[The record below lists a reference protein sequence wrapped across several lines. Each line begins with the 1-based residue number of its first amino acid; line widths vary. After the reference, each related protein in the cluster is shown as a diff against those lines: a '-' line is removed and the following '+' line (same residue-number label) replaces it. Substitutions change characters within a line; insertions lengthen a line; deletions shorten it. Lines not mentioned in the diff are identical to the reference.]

1 MAMRRPVAVE
11 PVKAICSGRILGV
24 SLWGGPEKDRETNLV
39 DIGVSR
45 EGITDDGS
53 QTTDDVE
60 DSLGEA
66 GLLDKL
72 GEELGSERRIL
83 RRLEDDGA
91 SGREGRSDFLLRSR
105 DGSATQF
112 TKSDARRPDTHPDL
126 HQSRVVPRNDL
137 SSDSDGLSTSG
148 SRFGLVVNL
157 NGRSL
162 DLVAEA

>member
-1 MAMRRPVAVE
+1 M
-11 PVKAICSGRILGV
+11 
-24 SLWGGPEKDRETNLV
+24 
-39 DIGVSR
+39 SR
-45 EGITDDGS
+45 ESITDDSS

-72 GEELGSERRIL
+72 GEELGSERRVL
-83 RRLEDDGA
+83 RRLEDDSA
-91 SGREGRSDFLLRSR
+91 SGREGRSDFLLRSSS
-105 DGSATQF
+105 GSATKSI
-112 TKSDARRPDTHPDL
+112 KSDARSPDTHPDL
-126 HQSRVVPRNDL
+126 HQSRVIPGNDL

-148 SRFGLVVNL
+148 SRLGLVVNL